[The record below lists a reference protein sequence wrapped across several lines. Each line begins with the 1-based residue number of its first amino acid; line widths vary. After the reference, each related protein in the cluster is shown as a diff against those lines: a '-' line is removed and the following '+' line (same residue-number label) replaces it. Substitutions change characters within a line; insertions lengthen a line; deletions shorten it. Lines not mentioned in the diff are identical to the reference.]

1 VAASHFA
8 DRRFEP
14 ERAAFIQRFMPD
26 RATLILNALCEVNWI
41 GQVQQKLTRRQTFG
55 SINGY
60 FCGRDQLG
68 VAAHKTVVSGRN

>member
-26 RATLILNALCEVNWI
+26 RATLILNAFWEVKWI
-41 GQVQQKLTRRQTFG
+41 ASV
-55 SINGY
+55 
-60 FCGRDQLG
+60 
-68 VAAHKTVVSGRN
+68 